1 MCVNPLPDSWWLSR
15 TFPFTSITHDPAS
28 HDSLSGVD
36 GARGIGDPLGFHAA
50 LSPGYAHR
58 PFFDPCLV
66 QMPSSPLKVQ
76 TRPAEAQLSW
86 SFRFVLSVGPGSPG
100 FPTLFLQI

>member
-1 MCVNPLPDSWWLSR
+1 MCINPLPDSWWLSG

-36 GARGIGDPLGFHAA
+36 GARGIGDPLGFHA
-50 LSPGYAHR
+50 PGYARR

-86 SFRFVLSVGPGSPG
+86 SFSSVLFTWSRIPGIAYII
-100 FPTLFLQI
+100 FAHLA